1 MKPPSFAI
9 AVTFHIKP
17 ECVQQFRARIL
28 QQASDSLE
36 RESGCCQFD
45 VLVDETDGTQGHRS
59 FRRLRPH
66 GCGLGRFEASKK
78 INAPRGREPES
89 GEQPE
94 SGESIV
100 LTPHRFSVKADCVR
114 RCMPLESQRFHPI
127 LLFDRRLQV
136 CGAY

>member
-45 VLVDETDGTQGHRS
+45 VLVDETDATIFCLYETYVDAEAFVAHKATDHFADYDRMVADWVVSKQV
-59 FRRLRPH
+59 RRLT
-66 GCGLGRFEASKK
+66 LLA
-78 INAPRGREPES
+78 
-89 GEQPE
+89 GENPNLANNLNQE
-94 SGESIV
+94 N
-100 LTPHRFSVKADCVR
+100 
-114 RCMPLESQRFHPI
+114 Q
-127 LLFDRRLQV
+127 
-136 CGAY
+136 